1 MAWNEVHIYKK
12 PQISSLTGR
21 CTAYLTSYCLLPV
34 RVIINDEDANTDLL
48 AALFHQKWK
57 TTRMSATQKMLLH
70 DGCPVQPPAL
80 WEDQAQVLWLCC
92 MKDSLMWISCLIS
105 YWSADRREKLCGYG
119 IRFMKQGLTGSP
131 TVWQRL
137 LLVVQIR
144 RLTFRAGL
152 QKQNQNSQHHS
163 RQVDSQKLALM
174 KAGSPKYR
182 KHKNTKH
189 KQQKAGSKTRSTPT
203 AKEFNSKFKA
213 WVCEGKGRE
222 NRRREEKSKPLD
234 ELPWNLI

>member
-1 MAWNEVHIYKK
+1 MYGILN
-12 PQISSLTGR
+12 L
-21 CTAYLTSYCLLPV
+21 LLPFARKGYNKWWRRKHRPTGCFV
-34 RVIINDEDANTDLL
+34 PSEMEDDEDECNTENVASWWVSGSTACSLRRSRPGSV
-48 AALFHQKWK
+48 A
-57 TTRMSATQKMLLH
+57 LLH
-70 DGCPVQPPAL
+70 ERFPHV
-80 WEDQAQVLWLCC
+80 DQLFNFILVSRQ
-92 MKDSLMWISCLIS
+92 
-105 YWSADRREKLCGYG
+105 CGYG